1 VEPKQLANSII
12 EVLEENKAED
22 IVLMDLEKVSNITS
36 LFVIC
41 TGSSDRMIEALADHV
56 IDGIRENHK
65 LKSKPMGEAASGWVI
80 VDYGSVILHCF
91 TKDTREYYNLE
102 ELWKEGKVLLRIQ

>member
-1 VEPKQLANSII
+1 MEPKELANSII

-41 TGSSDRMIEALADHV
+41 TGSSDRMIEALADYV
-56 IDGIRENHK
+56 IDKLRENHK
-65 LKSKPMGEAASGWVI
+65 LKSKPMGEASSGWVI